1 MKVCAAP
8 SVCFRISTRF
18 VRLFLGF
25 ELENPKQLPSDFP
38 GARLEKEALAEG
50 YELPSSRTLGTGAV
64 RRLGLTAAALT
75 GTSRKMASAGKV
87 TSYAHFWVATQV
99 VLNLRPVTQQHS

>member
-1 MKVCAAP
+1 MQLYSP

-25 ELENPKQLPSDFP
+25 EPENPKQLPSDFP

-64 RRLGLTAAALT
+64 RRLSLTAAALSQIALS
-75 GTSRKMASAGKV
+75 GTSRKMASAGKI

-99 VLNLRPVTQQHS
+99 VLNLRPVT